1 MNKWAQ
7 AHDILIFAGIGVVL
21 AACLVALAWSYWREA
36 GETVDQISAV
46 EIPPMAEDPA
56 PEEADPVPDGD
67 ELGGSGDRGSP
78 PDAPLSAEE
87 WERLDPE
94 TQADT
99 WIRELHA
106 LPGPATDTLP
116 PILDAT
122 VRSWA
127 QRQALA
133 QFAWRVKRQA
143 EAEQFAADH
152 GLSLPEWRAA

>member
-21 AACLVALAWSYWREA
+21 AACLVALAWSYWQEE
-36 GETVDQISAV
+36 GETVDQLAAV
-46 EIPPMAEDPA
+46 EFLPELPPLP
-56 PEEADPVPDGD
+56 PEPD
-67 ELGGSGDRGSP
+67 EPEWREP
-78 PDAPLSAEE
+78 APLSAEE